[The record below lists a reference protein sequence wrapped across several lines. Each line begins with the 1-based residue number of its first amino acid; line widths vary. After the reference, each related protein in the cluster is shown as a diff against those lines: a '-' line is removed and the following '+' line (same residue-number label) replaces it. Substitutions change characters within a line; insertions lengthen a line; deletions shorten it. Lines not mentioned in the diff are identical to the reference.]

1 MFTDPHW
8 LLLILP
14 ALWVMFRIRMP
25 ARKILLLR
33 LIILI
38 LVLSA
43 LAGAQ
48 LKLPGR
54 DGMILVVADRSLSM
68 PANSD
73 ERVKE
78 TLELLKRQM
87 PPNAR
92 LGLVS
97 FGARA
102 KVEMSPARSSF
113 SGFASEIDNEASN
126 LADAIDKAL
135 SLIPTE
141 TSGRV
146 ILLSDGQWTGDD
158 PRQTAFKASRR
169 GIPIDYRLVGRNSF
183 KDLAITRFELPGLL
197 NPGESFVITAEVFS
211 PIEQQVAFE
220 LKCGDITVSSFQRK
234 LFVGR
239 NSIVFRHVAPESSVV
254 KYRLA
259 VKSSD
264 TDPVPENNVAVA
276 IAEIEGKKPVLLLSE
291 TQSPFLLN
299 ILNKIGQKAI
309 LMQPKEVSWNIEFL
323 AGFSAVIIDN
333 VSANSVTSHGMRV
346 LAAWSEYFGGGLLM
360 TGGKNSYGTGG
371 YYQSP
376 LEPVMPVSLMLRSE
390 HRKLSL
396 ALVIV
401 LDRSGSMAA
410 PVRGDRTKMD
420 LANIAAAS
428 SLDLLSP
435 MDEFGLLA
443 VDTKAHVV
451 VPLQELKDKEMWRNK
466 VLRVE
471 SMGGGIYVFEGLS
484 KAAMM
489 LGNAKSKTRHI
500 ILFAD
505 AQDSEQPGRYW
516 ELLEKVTNAGM
527 TVSVIGLG
535 TEQDVDA
542 NLLRKIAKHGKGRI
556 FFTREPEELP
566 RLFSQDTFVA
576 ARSTFIDEPTGI
588 NTSSLMSNFFD
599 AELQFSETVGGY
611 NLTYL
616 KPGAATLVQTSDENN
631 APLLATWQNGLG
643 RVACYMGTT
652 AGETALPFIGQK
664 AAADLFAGLCSWVT
678 ADKRQFIDNM
688 PVTQQLVKGRWQATL
703 HLDPER
709 EREMF
714 KENPEIT
721 VLRSSG
727 GKAPDRIRL
736 KMNWETADTLSAS
749 LQLSGNDAIVALI
762 DAGENRKLKL
772 YPVCLPYSQEF
783 SLLDAN
789 EGSDKL
795 KEIAMISNGR
805 ELINLNGV
813 WENMPDTVQYQS
825 IAELLLFIALV
836 LFVLEVA
843 ERRTAVLTILYERL
857 VRMIQRKPTEKQT
870 LQAVMSSAEK
880 GVKLVSRLD
889 EPEKEFEKSI
899 VEPEEEGFSQALR
912 KAKTKADKRTQ
923 K

>member
-1 MFTDPHW
+1 
-8 LLLILP
+8 
-14 ALWVMFRIRMP
+14 
-25 ARKILLLR
+25 
-33 LIILI
+33 
-38 LVLSA
+38 
-43 LAGAQ
+43 
-48 LKLPGR
+48 
-54 DGMILVVADRSLSM
+54 
-68 PANSD
+68 
-73 ERVKE
+73 
-78 TLELLKRQM
+78 
-87 PPNAR
+87 
-92 LGLVS
+92 
-97 FGARA
+97 
-102 KVEMSPARSSF
+102 
-113 SGFASEIDNEASN
+113 
-126 LADAIDKAL
+126 
-135 SLIPTE
+135 
-141 TSGRV
+141 
-146 ILLSDGQWTGDD
+146 
-158 PRQTAFKASRR
+158 
-169 GIPIDYRLVGRNSF
+169 
-183 KDLAITRFELPGLL
+183 
-197 NPGESFVITAEVFS
+197 
-211 PIEQQVAFE
+211 
-220 LKCGDITVSSFQRK
+220 
-234 LFVGR
+234 
-239 NSIVFRHVAPESSVV
+239 
-254 KYRLA
+254 
-259 VKSSD
+259 
-264 TDPVPENNVAVA
+264 
-276 IAEIEGKKPVLLLSE
+276 
-291 TQSPFLLN
+291 
-299 ILNKIGQKAI
+299 
-309 LMQPKEVSWNIEFL
+309 
-323 AGFSAVIIDN
+323 
-333 VSANSVTSHGMRV
+333 
-346 LAAWSEYFGGGLLM
+346 
-360 TGGKNSYGTGG
+360 
-371 YYQSP
+371 
-376 LEPVMPVSLMLRSE
+376 
-390 HRKLSL
+390 
-396 ALVIV
+396 
-401 LDRSGSMAA
+401 
-410 PVRGDRTKMD
+410 
-420 LANIAAAS
+420 
-428 SLDLLSP
+428 
-435 MDEFGLLA
+435 
-443 VDTKAHVV
+443 
-451 VPLQELKDKEMWRNK
+451 
-466 VLRVE
+466 
-471 SMGGGIYVFEGLS
+471 
-484 KAAMM
+484 
-489 LGNAKSKTRHI
+489 
-500 ILFAD
+500 
-505 AQDSEQPGRYW
+505 
-516 ELLEKVTNAGM
+516 
-527 TVSVIGLG
+527 
-535 TEQDVDA
+535 
-542 NLLRKIAKHGKGRI
+542 
-556 FFTREPEELP
+556 
-566 RLFSQDTFVA
+566 
-576 ARSTFIDEPTGI
+576 
-588 NTSSLMSNFFD
+588 MSNFFD

-889 EPEKEFEKSI
+889 EPEKEVEKSI